1 MFFCYILR
9 NKQEQYKYLT
19 YNGFTNN
26 PKRRLRQHNEE
37 IKGGARYTHGKGG
50 GWEIYAL
57 LSGFHTNINA
67 LSCEWLIKHPSGKPG
82 KREKKFNG
90 PEGRIKSLNR
100 ILQLDQWT
108 SKCLISNKD
117 CQYKL
122 HIAADVAHLLT
133 ELPRNIE
140 VVVVDQINLDEID
153 IVSEKYASSECDI
166 IEKEL

>member
-9 NKQEQYKYLT
+9 NKHEQYQYLT

-82 KREKKFNG
+82 RREKKFNG
-90 PEGRIKSLNR
+90 PEGRIRSLNR
-100 ILQLDQWT
+100 ILQLEQWT
-108 SKCLISNKD
+108 SKCLISNRD
-117 CQYKL
+117 CKYKL
-122 HIAADVAHLLT
+122 HIVSDVAHLL
-133 ELPRNIE
+133 EKLPDNIE
-140 VVVVDQINLDEID
+140 VVVVDKINLDDID
-153 IVSEKYASSECDI
+153 IVSEKYE
-166 IEKEL
+166 ETEQKEL